1 MTSEQLVWL
10 AKNEDFQPVGRPYRP
25 VGRLRPQSPQMEGG
39 MTDVLERLELLA
51 AWLKPGGPTP
61 EKPIPA
67 KHQTLVDAIAEIK
80 KLRAPHPR

>member
-1 MTSEQLVWL
+1 
-10 AKNEDFQPVGRPYRP
+10 
-25 VGRLRPQSPQMEGG
+25 MEGG